1 LRRDVSLKFPNY
13 NPSKRGEEVLK
24 SAYDE
29 LKTMVNERTLELIN
43 KNALLESEI
52 KERKQIQ
59 ELLDE
64 RLRFETILSDLSA
77 EIVSVSAAML
87 ERKIDAALRVL
98 VEYLEVDWG
107 TLILFEDN
115 RKKEGIT
122 HSYAIRGNP
131 LTLDI
136 LNEKYLWFWRKLQ
149 HGETI
154 VLGKI
159 PDGLPSESNEE
170 RKYCLEEGHK
180 AILVIPLKVGN
191 GSWGAIA
198 FGSVQSERNWS
209 IEIIRRLK
217 LAGEILANAI
227 VRKRAEEILR
237 SSESEKKAIL
247 DASVDRIRY
256 VDKNMRIIWAN
267 KASGLRA
274 GIPAEE
280 LIGRRCYEVNH
291 GTDSPCEGCPTVRSM
306 ATGQV
311 ERKVMHYPQVLIEE
325 GGEYGDNYCV
335 PLRNGK
341 GEADRFVQVYRDIT
355 VQKHAEEK
363 IYTLSQELIRAQER
377 ERQMISRELHDTVA
391 QDLCSLK
398 VACETLFDNHS
409 LVSPKLKERI
419 AEIANNLQRTIIAV
433 RDLSYDLRPS
443 GLDELGL
450 VEVLSHYCEGFGE
463 KTKVKVNFHSVGVG
477 SAKFDFDTEINLYR
491 IVQEG
496 LNNILKHAQATE
508 AKVSFIGAFPHI
520 ILRIEDNG
528 KGFDLKER
536 LAAINNEKRMGL
548 QSMKERVNLLK
559 GEVNIQTRPM
569 RGTKISVKIPYPEK
583 ADG

>member
-1 LRRDVSLKFPNY
+1 MRDVSLKFPIY
-13 NPSKRGEEVLK
+13 KPSKGGEEVLK
-24 SAYDE
+24 SAYNE
-29 LKTMVNERTLELIN
+29 MKTMVNERTLELIN
-43 KNALLESEI
+43 KNALLEAEI

-59 ELLDE
+59 ASLDE
-64 RLRFETILSDLSA
+64 RLRIETILSNLSA
-77 EIVSVSAAML
+77 EIVSVSSEMVDR
-87 ERKIDAALRVL
+87 EIDAALRVL
-98 VEYLEVDWG
+98 AEYLEVDWG

-115 RKKEGIT
+115 PQKEAVT
-122 HSYAIRGNP
+122 YSYAIRGKP
-131 LTLDI
+131 LTAGI
-136 LNEKYLWFWRKLQ
+136 LNEKYLSFREKLQ
-149 HGETI
+149 HGEAI

-159 PDGLPSESNEE
+159 PDALPNEAAAE
-170 RKYCLEEGHK
+170 TKYCLEEGHR

-191 GSWGAIA
+191 GTWGSIA
-198 FGSVQSERNWS
+198 FGSFEAARNWS

-227 VRKRAEEILR
+227 VRKHAEEIMLI
-237 SSESEKKAIL
+237 SESQKKAIL

-256 VDKNMRIIWAN
+256 VDKDMRIIWAN
-267 KASGLRA
+267 KASVLRA

-291 GTDSPCEGCPTVRSM
+291 GKDSPCEGCPTVRSM

-311 ERKVMHYPQVLIEE
+311 ERNVMHYPQIIIEG

-335 PLRNGK
+335 PLRNEK
-341 GEADRFVQVYRDIT
+341 GEIDRFVQVYRDIT

-409 LVSPKLKERI
+409 LVSPKINERI
-419 AEIANNLQRTIIAV
+419 AEIANNLQKTIIAI
-433 RDLSYDLRPS
+433 RDLSYDLRPP

-450 VEVLSHYCEGFGE
+450 VEVLSHYCEEFGE
-463 KTKVKVNFHSVGVG
+463 KTKIRVNFQSVGVD

-491 IVQEG
+491 LVQEG

-508 AKVSFIGAFPHI
+508 VKISLIGAFPHI

-528 KGFDLKER
+528 KGFDLQEKWVP
-536 LAAINNEKRMGL
+536 INNEKRMGL
-548 QSMKERVNLLK
+548 QSMKERVSLLR
-559 GEVNIQTRPM
+559 GEINIQTRRM
-569 RGTKISVKIPYPEK
+569 QGTRIFIKIPFPEK
-583 ADG
+583 AND